1 MQLGLAAR
9 LPDPGYTMN
18 VAKAKA
24 LLAEAGYPQGF
35 QLSVHVPGDRYPLA
49 PESLQAV
56 AQFWARIGVKVDLQ
70 VVPWSVYASRANKN
84 EYAVTVIAWGN
95 GTGEASYGLTNIL
108 ATADAGKGLGMSNW
122 GRYSNP
128 EVDQALER
136 ATVEFDDTRRA
147 AILQAAA
154 KVVSDDV
161 GIIPL
166 FHYQNIWAARKGLKV
181 VPWVSDRTAA
191 IMVTEGKP

>member
-1 MQLGLAAR
+1 MSEMNIQQL
-9 LPDPGYTMN
+9 PSMKPI
-18 VAKAKA
+18 
-24 LLAEAGYPQGF
+24 
-35 QLSVHVPGDRYPLA
+35 
-49 PESLQAV
+49 SLGGA
-56 AQFWARIGVKVDLQ
+56 
-70 VVPWSVYASRANKN
+70 
-84 EYAVTVIAWGN
+84 
-95 GTGEASYGLTNIL
+95 